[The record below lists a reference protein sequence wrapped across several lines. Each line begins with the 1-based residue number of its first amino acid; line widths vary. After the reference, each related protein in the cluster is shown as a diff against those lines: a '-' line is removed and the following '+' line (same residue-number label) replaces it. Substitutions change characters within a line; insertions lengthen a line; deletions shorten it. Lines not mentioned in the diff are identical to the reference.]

1 MKFLTIDFESANR
14 FEYSPCSVSIFEFN
28 NNTETLLY
36 NTLINPGPHI
46 LFEDFCVDIH
56 GISEKMVQNAPNI
69 EDVLLKITDIIAN
82 NFIFA
87 HNAYYDI
94 SKIIEGCNV
103 YNINIP
109 YFEYADS
116 LIISKRA
123 WEGLPNYRLDTVAEY
138 LNISFN
144 HHNSE
149 DDAKVCGNILLK
161 AIEKFN
167 VTSIDE
173 LLSVSQYSKGFYKNN
188 EWIHAYS
195 KYRKSKQIHTD
206 YQKVN
211 SLTIATSKI
220 TEISGKYIV
229 FTGALAISR
238 VKAMEL
244 CANNGAI
251 PQAGITKKTNYL
263 IVGKDDYGRFK
274 LGNKSN
280 KMIKAEELIK
290 EGQDLEII
298 TEEDF
303 FMMI

>member
-1 MKFLTIDFESANR
+1 M
-14 FEYSPCSVSIFEFN
+14 
-28 NNTETLLY
+28 
-36 NTLINPGPHI
+36 
-46 LFEDFCVDIH
+46 LFR
-56 GISEKMVQNAPNI
+56 S
-69 EDVLLKITDIIAN
+69 
-82 NFIFA
+82 
-87 HNAYYDI
+87 
-94 SKIIEGCNV
+94 IIEGCNV